1 MSDESRGNLSVSLIT
16 FDMRGNKHLKYTL
29 GVPDDGCCR
38 GASCELFNTAMFSL
52 MFYKISITDTY
63 TCPR

>member
-16 FDMRGNKHLKYTL
+16 FDMTGNKHLKYTL

-38 GASCELFNTAMFSL
+38 GASCELFNTAVF
-52 MFYKISITDTY
+52 TDVL
-63 TCPR
+63 